1 MILVK
6 MNGFILLLLLLLVD
20 LKCDVELWERIIEA
34 TESRAE
40 DSSPGL
46 LLVQDTSEPSNIS

>member
-6 MNGFILLLLLLLVD
+6 MNGFILLLLVG

-34 TESRAE
+34 TQSRAE
-40 DSSPGL
+40 GSSPGL

>member
-6 MNGFILLLLLLLVD
+6 MNGFILLLLLLLD

-46 LLVQDTSEPSNIS
+46 LLVQDTPEPSNIS